1 MSNLKEELDKLLETP
16 NEDEIRFA
24 RLTRIAQDALREAA
38 RQAAER
44 KAKKH
49 QA

>member
-1 MSNLKEELDKLLETP
+1 MSNLKEEQDKSLETSK
-16 NEDEIRFA
+16 EDEIRLA
-24 RLTRIAQDALREAA
+24 RLTRITQTALREAA

-44 KAKKH
+44 KAKKY